1 MKAFVVRRVIL
12 SVFVLIGV
20 TFVTFGMLQVIPGD
34 AASLAAGRSANAEQ
48 IAAVRARLGLDQ
60 ALPIQYGVYLSNLV
74 RGDLG
79 TSVFTHRPILADIA
93 DVLPASL
100 ELVLAAMFINICLAF
115 PLGVI
120 AAVREG
126 GKIDALA
133 RLVVMVSAG
142 IPVFWLGLMLQL
154 AFAARLQVL
163 PLSGQISF
171 GADVGARL
179 TGIVTVDTVLQGR
192 WQALVDVLAHL
203 ALPAITLAASF
214 VAVIARTTRSTMLG
228 VLREDYI
235 TLARAKGL
243 SERRVVLRHALRNA
257 MVPNI
262 TILGMQLGWMMGS
275 TVLVEGIFGR
285 RGVGFYAVTAIIQK
299 DLWAVVGVVLIV
311 SIIFVAANLVVD
323 LAYAWLNPR
332 LRLAAV

>member
-60 ALPIQYGVYLSNLV
+60 PLPIQYGVYLSNLV

-142 IPVFWLGLMLQL
+142 IPVFC
-154 AFAARLQVL
+154 
-163 PLSGQISF
+163 
-171 GADVGARL
+171 
-179 TGIVTVDTVLQGR
+179 
-192 WQALVDVLAHL
+192 
-203 ALPAITLAASF
+203 
-214 VAVIARTTRSTMLG
+214 
-228 VLREDYI
+228 
-235 TLARAKGL
+235 
-243 SERRVVLRHALRNA
+243 
-257 MVPNI
+257 
-262 TILGMQLGWMMGS
+262 
-275 TVLVEGIFGR
+275 
-285 RGVGFYAVTAIIQK
+285 
-299 DLWAVVGVVLIV
+299 
-311 SIIFVAANLVVD
+311 
-323 LAYAWLNPR
+323 
-332 LRLAAV
+332 